1 MVKIVEHILLAY
13 LLLINI
19 VAFVL
24 YGVDKLK
31 AKNSRRRISEATLL
45 FVAIIGGSVGAWCGM
60 KVWHHKTL
68 HKKFRY
74 GLPAILLLHL
84 AFWVIYIIG

>member
-31 AKNSRRRISEATLL
+31 AKKSRRRISEAALL
-45 FVAIIGGSVGAWCGM
+45 FVAIIGGSVGAW
-60 KVWHHKTL
+60 
-68 HKKFRY
+68 
-74 GLPAILLLHL
+74 
-84 AFWVIYIIG
+84 WVA

>member
-31 AKNSRRRISEATLL
+31 AKKSRRRISEATLL

-84 AFWVIYIIG
+84 AFWVIYING